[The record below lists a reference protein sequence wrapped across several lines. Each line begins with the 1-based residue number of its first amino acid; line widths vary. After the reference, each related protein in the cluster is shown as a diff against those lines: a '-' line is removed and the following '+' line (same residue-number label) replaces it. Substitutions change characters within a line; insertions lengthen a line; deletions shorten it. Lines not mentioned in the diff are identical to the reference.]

1 MSVQVCERCD
11 DVIVKTTEPIGHH
24 SGAWRVVSAPTA
36 TNAGSLSG
44 TCANCGKN
52 VSKELPAF
60 NSEAGKTFYT
70 YIVTQ
75 EKKFCTDEGKAK
87 YSFTIDEQSFEFEVV
102 LIPQEHKLAGK
113 ALSEW
118 ENAEE
123 NAYDVKIEGIVEF
136 ADEHGRYNADTNGIT
151 EFADDRASCSGK
163 HGKGYYTCE
172 ECGELVYVETYKE
185 HTYKDYTV
193 TKPATC
199 TEDGEKTFTC
209 EVCGAKATAKIE
221 KLGHHYGVKITK
233 FPTADAVGEAVIT
246 CDREGCNETHTVELP
261 ALNGEGAYKVT
272 VIEKAS
278 CSKEGVNRYEFKDE
292 TTGETI
298 AFETVTSMTAHTQG
312 EHAKIYVW
320 TADGVQYHGYVCEEC
335 GQMIVLESNPIEE
348 SAN

>member
-1 MSVQVCERCD
+1 MTKQPTCTDKGSRTGYCTTCKQTIEEEIDALGHSYKWTLEQTGDGSFTLTGVCNVCGDEKITENITDVKEETLKEATCSQSGSVR
-11 DVIVKTTEPIGHH
+11 
-24 SGAWRVVSAPTA
+24 
-36 TNAGSLSG
+36 
-44 TCANCGKN
+44 
-52 VSKELPAF
+52 
-60 NSEAGKTFYT
+60 YT
-70 YIVTQ
+70 YVNESGETVELIAETA
-75 EKKFCTDEGKAK
+75 KIPHTLNGKAA
-87 YSFTIDEQSFEFEVV
+87 T
-102 LIPQEHKLAGK
+102 
-113 ALSEW
+113 
-118 ENAEE
+118 
-123 NAYDVKIEGIVEF
+123 EF